1 MREALRTNLQVKRAE
16 WGGHRE
22 DGRIKVMAGMMD
34 GDRKPPDVGCGG
46 GGGGGGARRG
56 TEWACDCDG
65 SVKQEERRR
74 QQQAR

>member
-46 GGGGGGARRG
+46 GGGGAGLVGEQSGRVIVMGA
-56 TEWACDCDG
+56 
-65 SVKQEERRR
+65 
-74 QQQAR
+74 